1 MKTPPR
7 ALSAPVTFC
16 MLVFV
21 AALSGCGGGDDSGV
35 TPGAIPVA
43 AVAPVVPV
51 PTAPASTTVS
61 GAVVKGPV
69 SGAQVCAY
77 SVVANARGAA
87 LGNCTTAD
95 ATGLYS
101 LAVPA
106 DRGALWLEA
115 TGGSYVDEVGQA
127 TVSLPAGSPL
137 LSLVAASG
145 STVTAM
151 LTPLTTLALNAART
165 ATGAG
170 GTLDAAAFAS
180 AAAQL
185 MNSFALPAGLDITT
199 TLPTFGAAINPYGS
213 ALTAISQM
221 VANGSTLASILA
233 TTQPG
238 QLQAAYAVAAIAAAG
253 PAAPPPANAG
263 TPTASGTLTVAGA
276 TGAGAATSVT
286 PQADGFTVD
295 VDSSGTTYTFARRPN
310 SLSAGET
317 VVVTVPAAA
326 ASEVK
331 VSYSDL
337 ATRSFLVCSRQCGVT
352 IGTPAGASHP
362 VTVTLAGT
370 PLTGGVTLTGSLV
383 GDAPGALWSPQEL
396 PRTTTGP
403 LTVGGVRLG
412 VLSASDETLSS
423 GSFSQRTLTLRLSD
437 GAILGLGQ
445 TGTDPLAVQLFV
457 PPASIATCLSQC
469 GVTLTSTST
478 GSRVTFANTPLTG
491 GVAIDGTVDIG
502 KTSGSLTSSDSGG
515 FTPVTSAVISSN
527 AVRKFS
533 FSVLGTDAQAGL
545 SLITVSVRNGKAISA
560 QATVGIATQVLAC
573 FETASFLAP
582 ACAGI
587 SLAADGRSLSFANTT
602 LRGGP
607 LGQPARDVV
616 FNGRLVAKGE

>member
-21 AALSGCGGGDDSGV
+21 AALSGCGGGDDAAV
-35 TPGAIPVA
+35 KPGAIPVA
-43 AVAPVVPV
+43 AVAPV

-77 SVVANARGAA
+77 TVVANARGAA
-87 LGNCTTAD
+87 LGSCTTSD

-101 LAVPA
+101 LAVHA

-115 TGGSYVDEVGQA
+115 TGGSYVDEVSHA

-170 GTLDAAAFAS
+170 GTLNAAAFAS

-221 VANGSTLASILA
+221 LANGSTLASILA

-238 QLQAAYAVAAIAAAG
+238 QLQAAYAVAATAAAG

-286 PQADGFTVD
+286 LQADGFTVD

-310 SLSAGET
+310 SLRAGET

-326 ASEVK
+326 ASEVQ

-396 PRTTTGP
+396 PRTTTG
-403 LTVGGVRLG
+403 
-412 VLSASDETLSS
+412 
-423 GSFSQRTLTLRLSD
+423 
-437 GAILGLGQ
+437 
-445 TGTDPLAVQLFV
+445 
-457 PPASIATCLSQC
+457 
-469 GVTLTSTST
+469 
-478 GSRVTFANTPLTG
+478 SRVTFANLPLTG

-502 KTSGSLTSSDSGG
+502 KTSGTLTSSDSGS
-515 FTPVTSAVISSN
+515 FTPVASTLISSN

-533 FSVLGTDAQAGL
+533 FSVLGTNAQAGL

-573 FETASFLAP
+573 VETASFLAP

-587 SLAADGRSLSFANTT
+587 TLAADGRSLSFANTT
-602 LRGGP
+602 LRSGP

>member
-21 AALSGCGGGDDSGV
+21 AALSGCGGGDDAAV

-87 LGNCTTAD
+87 LGSCTTSD

-115 TGGSYVDEVGQA
+115 TGGSYVDEVSHA

-238 QLQAAYAVAAIAAAG
+238 QLQAAYAVAANAATAAAG

-310 SLSAGET
+310 SLRAGET

-326 ASEVK
+326 ASEVQ

-396 PRTTTGP
+396 PRTTTG
-403 LTVGGVRLG
+403 
-412 VLSASDETLSS
+412 
-423 GSFSQRTLTLRLSD
+423 
-437 GAILGLGQ
+437 
-445 TGTDPLAVQLFV
+445 
-457 PPASIATCLSQC
+457 
-469 GVTLTSTST
+469 
-478 GSRVTFANTPLTG
+478 SRVTFANTPLTG

-502 KTSGSLTSSDSGG
+502 KTSGSLTSSDSGN

-587 SLAADGRSLSFANTT
+587 TLAADGRSLSFANTT